1 MKVRTLVLASGTP
14 SRCPIGLGF
23 TGSGSAAQNLAL
35 ALRDRGIAVRTLGLI
50 QVLAVSPSNDARYRL
65 AMTITAVLD
74 IQLRLD
80 APADAETR
88 VSSILSQTRARPG
101 FLSADVVRDLDDPRH
116 LVVIEVWE
124 SFEADQAYRAW
135 RATPEGASELGELT
149 GGRTALTRYEPTTI

>member
-1 MKVRTLVLASGTP
+1 MRVGSLGARTTVEWRRTAARTLPYPVLATES
-14 SRCPIGLGF
+14 
-23 TGSGSAAQNLAL
+23 
-35 ALRDRGIAVRTLGLI
+35 
-50 QVLAVSPSNDARYRL
+50 SNDARYRR
-65 AMTITAVLD
+65 AMAITSVLD
-74 IQLRLD
+74 LQLRPD

-124 SFEADQAYRAW
+124 SLEADNAYRAW

-149 GGRTALTRYEPTTI
+149 AGRLALTRYEPTTI